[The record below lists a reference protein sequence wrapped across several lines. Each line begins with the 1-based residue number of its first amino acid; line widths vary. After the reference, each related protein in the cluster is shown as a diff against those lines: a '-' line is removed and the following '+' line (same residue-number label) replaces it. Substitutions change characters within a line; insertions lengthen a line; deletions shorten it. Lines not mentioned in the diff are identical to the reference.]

1 MKGPA
6 IPERVQG
13 RRERKRQR
21 MQCHLAATAF
31 ELFEELGYDA
41 VTMEQIAAE
50 ADVAKATLY
59 NYFPMKE
66 ALVAYRFKEEIVEG
80 MSQLA
85 ATLAAEKTFA
95 SRMRFLLLESAA
107 WHVTKRAYLPHYL
120 RYINNV
126 SAVDAAKPGDSTA
139 SSVTWSALAAMFRAA
154 QQSGEVSS
162 GTPAEKLAWS
172 FEFLL
177 YGAVSRWLGQPESD
191 LAEEFLLV
199 FDQLMHGVATK
210 PPARSVRSRKPAK
223 NPAKDKKS

>member
-1 MKGPA
+1 MPD
-6 IPERVQG
+6 RMQG

-21 MQCHLAATAF
+21 MQSHLAATAF

-41 VTMEQIAAE
+41 VTMEQVAAE

-66 ALVAYRFKEEIVEG
+66 ALVAYRFKEEIIEG
-80 MSQLA
+80 MGQLA
-85 ATLAAEKTFA
+85 GALAAEKTFG

-126 SAVDAAKPGDSTA
+126 TAVDAAKPGDITA
-139 SSVTWSALAAMFRAA
+139 SSVTWSALAMMFRAA
-154 QQSGEVSS
+154 QQSGEVSVD
-162 GTPAEKLAWS
+162 TPAEKLAWS

-199 FDQLMHGVATK
+199 FDLLMDGIATK
-210 PPARSVRSRKPAK
+210 QAVRNAPTKTPAK
-223 NPAKDKKS
+223 NPIKDKKS

>member
-1 MKGPA
+1 MPD
-6 IPERVQG
+6 RMQG

-21 MQCHLAATAF
+21 MQSHLAATAF

-41 VTMEQIAAE
+41 VTMEQVAAE

-66 ALVAYRFKEEIVEG
+66 ALVAYRFKEEIIQG
-80 MSQLA
+80 MGQLA
-85 ATLAAEKTFA
+85 GALAAEKTFA

-120 RYINNV
+120 RYINSV
-126 SAVDAAKPGDSTA
+126 TAVDPAKPGDTTA
-139 SSVTWSALAAMFRAA
+139 SSVTWSALAVMFRAA
-154 QQSGEVSS
+154 QQSGEVSVD
-162 GTPAEKLAWS
+162 TPAEKLAWS

-199 FDQLMHGVATK
+199 FDLLMHGVATK
-210 PPARSVRSRKPAK
+210 QSVRNAPTKKPAK
-223 NPAKDKKS
+223 NPIKDKKS